1 MAHGPK
7 GGLRIANEGDA
18 IAFMGLGGVS
28 FSRKQRVVHGYEWI
42 LPHHWGRT
50 YFKRLK
56 NHIQYDILDWDTIPK
71 RFIFPRVG
79 EHYTS
84 NDDQIAEHYNTQSN
98 IFSEIDP

>member
-1 MAHGPK
+1 MFDQK

-28 FSRKQRVVHGYEWI
+28 FSRKRRVVHGYEWI

-79 EHYTS
+79 EHYTL
-84 NDDQIAEHYNTQSN
+84 NDDQITEHYSTNN
-98 IFSEIDP
+98 KIFSEIDP